1 MATSN
6 ITKRNI
12 YTALIAMVDDGT
24 ISAPI
29 TVKEGTESTKIV
41 VTPANI
47 KAFAVAEIATLDKRN
62 KARADK
68 PTKAEIAN
76 ATLIPEICKIFGGQ
90 SVISAEVAE
99 KMGISPSKAASV
111 LSRNSDYFIP
121 LGKVGKGKS
130 GKVNAYKVVS
140 LDTPEDGEGESL
152 DTPEK

>member
-6 ITKRNI
+6 ITKRNV
-12 YTALIAMVDDGT
+12 YTALIAMVDNGQLSDTFKGGVGDKAYT
-24 ISAPI
+24 
-29 TVKEGTESTKIV
+29 

-68 PTKAEIAN
+68 PTKAEVAN

-90 SVISAEVAE
+90 SVISAEIAE
-99 KMGISPSKAASV
+99 KMEISPSKAASV
-111 LSRNSDYFIP
+111 LSRNPDYFIP

-140 LDTPEDGEGESL
+140 LDTPEDVSEN
-152 DTPEK
+152 

>member
-12 YTALIAMVDDGT
+12 YSALVALVENGT
-24 ISAPI
+24 ISASVTLGKGDKAI
-29 TVKEGTESTKIV
+29 S

-47 KAFAVAEIATLDKRN
+47 KSFAVSEIALLDKRN
-62 KARADK
+62 KARADN

-76 ATLIPEICKIFGGQ
+76 ATLIPEICKVFGGQ
-90 SVISAEVAE
+90 SVISAKVAE

-111 LSRNSDYFIP
+111 LSRNPDYFIA

-130 GKVNAYKVVS
+130 GKVNAYKVVC
-140 LDTPEDGEGESL
+140 LDTPAENE
-152 DTPEK
+152 PET

>member
-6 ITKRNI
+6 ITKRNV
-12 YTALIAMVDDGT
+12 YSALIALVENGT
-24 ISAPI
+24 IS
-29 TVKEGTESTKIV
+29 TSVTFGEGDKAIS

-47 KAFAVAEIATLDKRN
+47 KAFAIAEIATLDKRN
-62 KARADK
+62 RARADK

-76 ATLIPEICKIFGGQ
+76 ATLIPEICKVFGGQ

-111 LSRNSDYFIP
+111 LSRNPDYFIA

-152 DTPEK
+152 DTPEEE

>member
-12 YTALIAMVDDGT
+12 YSALISLVDNGT
-24 ISAPI
+24 IS
-29 TVKEGTESTKIV
+29 TSVTFGEGYNAIS

-90 SVISAEVAE
+90 SVISAEIAE
-99 KMGISPSKAASV
+99 KMEISPSKAASV
-111 LSRNSDYFIP
+111 LSRNPDYFIP

-140 LDTPEDGEGESL
+140 LDTPEDDAEA
-152 DTPEK
+152 